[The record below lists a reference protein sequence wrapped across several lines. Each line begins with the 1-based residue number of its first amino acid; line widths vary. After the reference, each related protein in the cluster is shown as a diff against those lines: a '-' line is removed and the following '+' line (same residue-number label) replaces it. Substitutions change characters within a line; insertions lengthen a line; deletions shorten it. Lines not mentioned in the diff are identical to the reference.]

1 MKKLQLSI
9 FALVIAFTF
18 SCKNNEAA
26 KEESQSET
34 VTETENQEVKT
45 EKISLTPLEGSPAY
59 ADSKLML
66 DGDAM
71 IQVDSGENT
80 FNFEVENYEL
90 GIQTP
95 NAGDNG
101 LANSAKGQHIHVI
114 MDNQPYSAHYSTE
127 VKKDITEGDHV
138 MLAFLSRSYHESV
151 KNADAVVVKKITAG
165 NPADSLKMDVDLT
178 APHLFYSRPKG
189 TYTGEDVN
197 KVLLD
202 FYLVNTEI
210 SEDGNKVLATINGE
224 EFTITEWQ
232 PYVMEGLP
240 LGENTIELQLVDKD
254 NQPIEGPFN
263 YVKRSV
269 MLEK

>member
-26 KEESQSET
+26 KDETKSET
-34 VTETENQEVKT
+34 ETNEVKT

-66 DGDAM
+66 DGEAM
-71 IQVDSGENT
+71 LQVNPGENT
-80 FNFEVENYEL
+80 FNFAVENYEL

-114 MDNQPYSAHYSTE
+114 MDNKPYSAHYTTE
-127 VKKDITEGDHV
+127 VKKDIPEGDHV

-165 NPADSLKMDVDLT
+165 NPADSLKMNVDLS

-189 TYTGEDVN
+189 TYKGEDVN

-240 LGENTIELQLVDKD
+240 LGENTIELQLVDEN
-254 NQPIEGPFN
+254 NQPIDGPFN
-263 YVKRSV
+263 YVKRTV

>member
-1 MKKLQLSI
+1 M
-9 FALVIAFTF
+9 
-18 SCKNNEAA
+18 
-26 KEESQSET
+26 
-34 VTETENQEVKT
+34 
-45 EKISLTPLEGSPAY
+45 
-59 ADSKLML
+59 
-66 DGDAM
+66 
-71 IQVDSGENT
+71 
-80 FNFEVENYEL
+80 
-90 GIQTP
+90 
-95 NAGDNG
+95 
-101 LANSAKGQHIHVI
+101 
-114 MDNQPYSAHYSTE
+114 
-127 VKKDITEGDHV
+127 KKDIKEGDHV

-189 TYTGEDVN
+189 TYKGEDVN

-232 PYVMEGLP
+232 PYVMKGLP